1 MGEKFVNFQCKTNQK
16 RNMNCK
22 YLEENLGEEFVDC
35 LNQLA
40 LKQPDDPF
48 TFLIESLNE
57 IIAKNKTEL
66 DIQNDSTQQ
75 KEEFLSPAEREIS
88 PTFPDQI
95 SKHPLE
101 HDNSHRESRNLPN
114 TSLPTVPEEN

>member
-1 MGEKFVNFQCKTNQK
+1 MGRFTNFQCKTNQK

-35 LNQLA
+35 LNKLA

-57 IIAKNKTEL
+57 IIDKNKTEL
-66 DIQNDSTQQ
+66 DIRDDSTQQ

-88 PTFPDQI
+88 PTFPM

-101 HDNSHRESRNLPN
+101 HDNAHRESRNLPN